1 MSLRALCGDAS
12 FHLSNKREQ
21 GSKERKTNRQIEQTE
36 PMHSKVEVTGKSNG
50 TSMGKATHQGYHFP
64 TLLAS

>member
-1 MSLRALCGDAS
+1 MVTPPSICLIKEGKQA
-12 FHLSNKREQ
+12 K
-21 GSKERKTNRQIEQTE
+21 KERKTNRLIEQTE

>member
-1 MSLRALCGDAS
+1 MVTPPSICLIKESKQA
-12 FHLSNKREQ
+12 K
-21 GSKERKTNRQIEQTE
+21 KERNTNRQIEQTE
-36 PMHSKVEVTGKSNG
+36 PMHSKKEVTGKSNG